1 MSFCKILC
9 LGLLFFANDAE
20 KMLQYF
26 VPALGP
32 APKWCSYL
40 DNITEE
46 LEESEQPAVYD
57 DYKFV
62 TKAELEEIGLTNLLG
77 TSMLRAYMHGYFI
90 DIRLYNRAR
99 TLTQPQAYE
108 SYKRRKVCSS
118 IGQFFNEYLAPD
130 PLNSFI

>member
-1 MSFCKILC
+1 
-9 LGLLFFANDAE
+9 
-20 KMLQYF
+20 MLQYF
-26 VPALGP
+26 IPSLGP

-40 DNITEE
+40 DSITEE

-62 TKAELEEIGLTNLLG
+62 TKAELEELGLSNLLG

-108 SYKRRKVCSS
+108 SYKRRKVRGKLRSTDKTHVFS
-118 IGQFFNEYLAPD
+118 
-130 PLNSFI
+130 